1 MTEQSQQRRVSVLE
15 ADDTITEEGLAGS
28 PISDTPRSGGIPAA
42 AVVLVP
48 VALLAVGGYLLFK
61 GLSRE
66 RPVVLERQ
74 QSTRQAELP
83 KAPPKIGPT
92 TPSEPPAGKTVERP
106 APQNGQP
113 RTLDTAIGA
122 DAPKAPG
129 EPVSSEPAR
138 RSASDAAENKGTVEK
153 SGPEAEHGTLPATPP
168 VAVEKDPDGE
178 TAGLAALTREI
189 EADYS
194 LVEAWKKRA
203 HVYLTHKRHAESI
216 ADYDMAVA
224 LDPLQALSFNDR
236 GIVHFQMGNH
246 ERARNDFNWALM
258 LDPDETLA
266 IFNRGLLHFETNEN
280 AASDRD
286 FTAFLEKVPDDAEA
300 WRWRGQ
306 ARFRLGRHQAAF
318 DDFTQALSLADSDAL
333 SLAYRCSASLM
344 LDNVDVAER
353 DCDAA
358 IKLDGK
364 LGEALNN
371 LAWIRYKRGQHRAGL
386 ALAERALKANPDHE
400 NSLDTRGHLLEALGE
415 RQLARA
421 DYRAALQRNPQQS
434 ESIDGL
440 KRLGATP

>member
-1 MTEQSQQRRVSVLE
+1 MHEQ
-15 ADDTITEEGLAGS
+15 
-28 PISDTPRSGGIPAA
+28 
-42 AVVLVP
+42 
-48 VALLAVGGYLLFK
+48 
-61 GLSRE
+61 RE
-66 RPVVLERQ
+66 Q
-74 QSTRQAELP
+74 
-83 KAPPKIGPT
+83 
-92 TPSEPPAGKTVERP
+92 
-106 APQNGQP
+106 
-113 RTLDTAIGA
+113 
-122 DAPKAPG
+122 
-129 EPVSSEPAR
+129 
-138 RSASDAAENKGTVEK
+138 
-153 SGPEAEHGTLPATPP
+153 
-168 VAVEKDPDGE
+168 
-178 TAGLAALTREI
+178 
-189 EADYS
+189 
-194 LVEAWKKRA
+194 
-203 HVYLTHKRHAESI
+203 SI

-224 LDPLQALSFNDR
+224 LDPLQALSYNDR
-236 GIVHFQMGNH
+236 GIVYFQMGNH

-386 ALAERALKANPDHE
+386 ALAERALKANPEDA
-400 NSLDTRGHLLEALGE
+400 NFLDTRGHLLEALGE
-415 RQLARA
+415 RQLAIA